1 MGDFDKSR
9 KIAFL
14 PGTSGIG
21 KALAKN
27 LAKAGY
33 KILIGG
39 AKLGEAKATVK
50 EIQKVAG
57 SACPFIEAMDMK
69 GAAAAAKVIFFAM
82 SGSQEDKKDLLQSL
96 QTEMKGKTII
106 DVTTAAYLKD
116 ESKWGQTSTT
126 HMNQE
131 ALAVPAKWVRCWNT
145 VFVGLLENPPPSDNP
160 HNIIVCGDDQDAVT
174 DAKQLIDCQSGF
186 KALYGGSLK
195 YAKALDLLGPGW
207 IVELD
212 KNASN
217 SMGSTLA
224 GWRFGL

>member
-14 PGTSGIG
+14 PGTSGVG

-39 AKLGEAKATVK
+39 AKLGEAKAAVK
-50 EIQKVAG
+50 EIQKAAG
-57 SACPFIEAMDMK
+57 PACPFIEAMDLK
-69 GAAAAAKVIFFAM
+69 GAAAASKCVFFAM
-82 SGSQEDKKDLLQSL
+82 PVSGSKPCIETMKACHCLRCRLSNLLHCSSQGSQEEKKDLLQEL
-96 QTEMKGKTII
+96 QSELKGKTII
-106 DVTTAAYLKD
+106 DVTTASYLKD

-145 VFVGLLENPPPSDNP
+145 VFVVG
-160 HNIIVCGDDQDAVT
+160 NI
-174 DAKQLIDCQSGF
+174 L
-186 KALYGGSLK
+186 
-195 YAKALDLLGPGW
+195 
-207 IVELD
+207 
-212 KNASN
+212 
-217 SMGSTLA
+217 
-224 GWRFGL
+224 

>member
-14 PGTSGIG
+14 PGTSGVG

-39 AKLGEAKATVK
+39 AKLGEAKAAVK
-50 EIQKVAG
+50 EIQKAAG
-57 SACPFIEAMDMK
+57 SACPFIEAMDLK
-69 GAAAAAKVIFFAM
+69 GAAAASKCVFFAM
-82 SGSQEDKKDLLQSL
+82 PVSGSITWTKTIKAKSVMYLRSRLSNLLHCSSQGSQEEKKDLLQEL
-96 QTEMKGKTII
+96 QSELKGKTII
-106 DVTTAAYLKD
+106 DVTTASYLKD

-145 VFVGLLENPPPSDNP
+145 VFVVG
-160 HNIIVCGDDQDAVT
+160 NI
-174 DAKQLIDCQSGF
+174 L
-186 KALYGGSLK
+186 
-195 YAKALDLLGPGW
+195 
-207 IVELD
+207 
-212 KNASN
+212 
-217 SMGSTLA
+217 
-224 GWRFGL
+224 